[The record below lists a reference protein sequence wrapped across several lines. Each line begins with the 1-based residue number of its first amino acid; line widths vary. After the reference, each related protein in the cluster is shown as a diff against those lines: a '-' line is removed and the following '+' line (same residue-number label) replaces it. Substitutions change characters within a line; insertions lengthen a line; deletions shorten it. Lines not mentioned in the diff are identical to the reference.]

1 MLHVRSGRTALLAS
15 TVFAVPLLLAGSA
28 RAQLLVPGDIL
39 ISSSTYQDTGV
50 VTSLTVGQQIPT
62 ISTTAL
68 AVSGGAG
75 VNGNPLGVFF
85 NSTPDGN
92 FGVTSPLTLTQYTP
106 GGTANYMLNLP
117 VPTATNAANGIVT
130 SFSSKSEGS
139 LTISPNGQAVTLMGY
154 SAPVGAVD
162 ASNAQTPGALE
173 AGNTDIATPTYRV
186 AATINGSGQ
195 ITYTQ
200 TNSYSGNNPRAG
212 VALPGNVLLMAG
224 NAGNGNGGND
234 ITNGTGMQYTTL
246 GTTVNSPGG
255 VPAIS
260 NGTPVTYGAGGSS
273 VGFYAIGQNGYAADK
288 TAKDSNFR
296 SLTVY
301 NNTVYTTKGSGS
313 NGIDTVYQVGNAG
326 SGLML
331 PPSSAPV
338 TGNPLAS
345 NNPIT
350 VLPGLSTSLAKTTA
364 DFTPFSTWFANPTTM
379 YVSDE
384 GSGDA
389 TDVSLHGG
397 IEKYSLVNGTWQ
409 LDYVLKGSLIGSSNT
424 FASYGS
430 VVTTGLRQING
441 VDNPNG
447 TVTIYGVTATTD
459 SIMDGKNSM
468 DAGADPNEVVDITD
482 VLADTTASAVAG
494 ENYDVFEAAS
504 LGTVYR
510 GVAIDDV
517 PEPAS
522 LLLFGSA
529 VAGLGWV
536 RRRRG

>member
-1 MLHVRSGRTALLAS
+1 MFTVCPGWTALLVPIVCAVVPVLAAS
-15 TVFAVPLLLAGSA
+15 AQ
-28 RAQLLVPGDIL
+28 AQLLARGDIL
-39 ISSSTYQDTGV
+39 ISSSTYQDTGA
-50 VTSLTVGQQIPT
+50 VTNLTVGQQIPT
-62 ISTTAL
+62 DSATAV
-68 AVSGGAG
+68 AVSGGGG

-85 NSTPDGN
+85 NSTADAN
-92 FGVTSPLTLTQYTP
+92 FGVTSPLTVTQYTP
-106 GGTANYMLNLP
+106 GGTANDVLNLP
-117 VPTATNAANGIVT
+117 APTATNAGNGIVT

-139 LTISPNGQAVTLMGY
+139 LSISPNGQTVTLMGY

-186 AATINGSGQ
+186 AATIGTTGQ

-200 TNSYSGNNPRAG
+200 TNSYSGNNPRAA

-234 ITNGTGMQYTTL
+234 VTNGTGIQYTTL

-260 NGTPVTYGAGGSS
+260 NATPVQYGAGGSE
-273 VGFYAIGQNGYAADK
+273 VGFYAIGQNGDTADK

-296 SLTVY
+296 SLTVFD
-301 NNTVYTTKGSGS
+301 NTVYTTKGSGS

-326 SGLML
+326 SGVTL
-331 PPSSAPV
+331 PAMAAPV
-338 TGNPLAS
+338 TGNALAS

-350 VLPGLSTSLAKTTA
+350 VLPGLSTSLAKNTA
-364 DFTPFSTWFANPTTM
+364 DFTPFNTWFANPTTM

-389 TDVSLHGG
+389 IDVSQHGG
-397 IEKYSLVNGTWQ
+397 IEKYSLVSGVWV
-409 LDYVLKGSLIGSSNT
+409 LDFVLKGSLIGSSSLFIN
-424 FASYGS
+424 FGS
-430 VVTTGLRQING
+430 VTTTGLRQING
-441 VDNPNG
+441 VVNANG

-459 SIMDGKNSM
+459 GITDGSGTM

-482 VLADTTASAVAG
+482 VLADTTAPEVAG
-494 ENYDVFEAAS
+494 ENYSVFEAAS

-510 GVAIDDV
+510 GVAVDTV

-522 LLLFGSA
+522 LLLLGSA
-529 VAGLGWV
+529 MAGLGWM